1 MPKKSKASAE
11 KQQKNAAKEAAKI
24 AARKA
29 FLDQENKP
37 DSEKKSIRKIAEEHG
52 VDHSVLSRLIRGQ
65 PTMAEF
71 NAEKQLFTRAEE
83 RTIVD
88 FLVGM
93 GKRGFPLTHRMIYE
107 KAVRLLEVKLGCNVE
122 LGEQWVYRFL
132 RRHPQ
137 LGIYRATPLERS
149 RANGMNPTAVKEY
162 FDTVE
167 ELFATH
173 NPPDENILAM
183 DEVGMNTGIFSRPL
197 VIAQAGQRHQHLQ
210 RIGDRKTTTCIE
222 TIVGNGTTLRPTV
235 IFKGTY
241 RMSSWSAVNPDCAK

>member
-1 MPKKSKASAE
+1 MLNSVPFREEGPGHQLAAVCFHSSGPLNHQPSILQSPTAPSTLTYLLLPSMPKKSKASAE

-107 KAVRLLEVKLGCNVE
+107 KAVRLLEVKS
-122 LGEQWVYRFL
+122 
-132 RRHPQ
+132 
-137 LGIYRATPLERS
+137 LE
-149 RANGMNPTAVKEY
+149 
-162 FDTVE
+162 F
-167 ELFATH
+167 
-173 NPPDENILAM
+173 
-183 DEVGMNTGIFSRPL
+183 
-197 VIAQAGQRHQHLQ
+197 IAQPLW
-210 RIGDRKTTTCIE
+210 
-222 TIVGNGTTLRPTV
+222 NGV
-235 IFKGTY
+235 EQMG
-241 RMSSWSAVNPDCAK
+241 